1 MKKLLLLSILIPL
14 LAIISCGDE
23 PDPQPGPKPE
33 PTPRTVLVY
42 MVANNSLSGFDGYD
56 FDEMMT
62 AAAAGD
68 LGKSRLIVYHH
79 GRGLVPQL
87 KEITPDGIVV
97 LKDYDT
103 NDYST
108 SSRRMLQV
116 ISDMKSF
123 APADNYGLVLW
134 SHGSGWL
141 QDGIDESG
149 TESPLSLTESV
160 KPLSFGQDG
169 SRWMNV
175 TTLASTLEGA
185 GFDYVYFD
193 CCYMGGIEVMY
204 QMRNVAPL
212 IVASATEL
220 PARGMPYDLNLRYLM
235 PADADVAAAAAST
248 FESYNS
254 LSGDAR
260 TCTMSVINTAALD
273 RLADLTARI
282 YAAKEPLPD
291 SFVPQQFMLRNCYLF
306 DFEQYVEA
314 KCSDSGLL
322 EQWKEA
328 LADAVVY
335 ENHTPKL
342 WNVMDI
348 KHHCGLSTY
357 ILRQPEDAA
366 YKNYGQLDWWT
377 DVASSL
383 F

>member
-1 MKKLLLLSILIPL
+1 MKKLLLISILLPL
-14 LAIISCGDE
+14 LAVISCGDE
-23 PDPQPGPKPE
+23 PDPKPDPQPE
-33 PTPRTVLVY
+33 TTPRTVLVY
-42 MVANNSLSGFDGYD
+42 MVANNSLSGFDSYD
-56 FDEMMT
+56 LDEMMV
-62 AAAAGD
+62 AAEAGD
-68 LGKSRLIVYHH
+68 LGDSRLIVYHH
-79 GRGLVPQL
+79 GRGAIPQL
-87 KEITPDGIVV
+87 KEITAEGIVV

-116 ISDMKSF
+116 ISDMKSL

-141 QDGIDESG
+141 QDGIDEN
-149 TESPLSLTESV
+149 ESNAPLSLPETV
-160 KPLSFGQDG
+160 RPLSFGQDG

-204 QMRNVAPL
+204 QMRRVAPL

-220 PARGMPYDLNLRYLM
+220 PARGMPYDLNLRFLM
-235 PADADVAAAAAST
+235 PANADVVAAATTT
-248 FESYNS
+248 FGSYNS

-273 RLADLTARI
+273 KLAGLTARI
-282 YAAKEPLPD
+282 YSAKESLPED
-291 SFVPQQFMLRNCYLF
+291 FVPQQFMLRNCYLF

-314 KCSDSGLL
+314 KCSDAELL
-322 EQWKEA
+322 AQWKSA
-328 LADAVVY
+328 LAEAVVY
-335 ENHTPKL
+335 ENHTPRL
-342 WNVMDI
+342 WNTMEI
-348 KHHCGLSTY
+348 KRHCGLSTN
-357 ILRQPEDAA
+357 ILYRPEDAG
-366 YKNYGQLDWWT
+366 YKNYNQLDWWT